1 MKKSDLFKIGVLL
14 MATTLGTTGCSFGED
29 REETGNCEWIL
40 PKNNRILHCQVSD
53 GRNDRACSV

>member
-29 REETGNCEWIL
+29 EKKPEIVDRKSTRLNSSHNRESRM
-40 PKNNRILHCQVSD
+40 PSS
-53 GRNDRACSV
+53 A

>member
-29 REETGNCEWIL
+29 GEETGNCSGSCR
-40 PKNNRILHCQVSD
+40 KNNRILHC
-53 GRNDRACSV
+53 R

>member
-29 REETGNCEWIL
+29 E
-40 PKNNRILHCQVSD
+40 KNRKL
-53 GRNDRACSV
+53 